1 MDENTSDQI
10 GKHKRGL
17 TYARTGD
24 ERSWVGVI
32 ATSMRFTDVTSNRV
46 DADLTHN
53 QAVVDLLGSK
63 EKLRRY
69 QSNPANWGPLAKPN
83 SGPQNTKNSS
93 EEHANDNATSDDV
106 DIHKSKK
113 AKIDM

>member
-1 MDENTSDQI
+1 M
-10 GKHKRGL
+10 
-17 TYARTGD
+17 
-24 ERSWVGVI
+24 RS
-32 ATSMRFTDVTSNRV
+32 TNVTSNRV

-83 SGPQNTKNSS
+83 SGPQNTKKSS
-93 EEHANDNATSDDV
+93 EEHADDQSSREDV
-106 DIHKSKK
+106 DFHKSKK
-113 AKIDM
+113 VKIDV